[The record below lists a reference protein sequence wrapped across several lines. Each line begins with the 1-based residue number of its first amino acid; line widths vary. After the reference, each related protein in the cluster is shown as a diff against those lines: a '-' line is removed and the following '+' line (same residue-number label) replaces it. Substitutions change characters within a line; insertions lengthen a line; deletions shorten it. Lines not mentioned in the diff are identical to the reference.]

1 MWQQR
6 ARLTNGLR
14 DALGIPDG
22 QIASVDDLIEAVRKA
37 HKAEQDTVAGKQLRE
52 LVEAI
57 KTLSDGQTRMAE
69 LLKDIHAEQQQQR
82 AAMVKLAAM
91 IEGKADRNYRPN

>member
-37 HKAEQDTVAGKQLRE
+37 HKAEQTQLRGS
-52 LVEAI
+52 
-57 KTLSDGQTRMAE
+57 K
-69 LLKDIHAEQQQQR
+69 
-82 AAMVKLAAM
+82 
-91 IEGKADRNYRPN
+91 

>member
-14 DALGIPDG
+14 EALGIPEG
-22 QIASVDDLIEAVRKA
+22 QIASVDDLIEAARKA
-37 HKAEQDTVAGKQLRE
+37 HKAEQDTAAGKQVME

-82 AAMVKLAAM
+82 AAMAKLAALV
-91 IEGKADRNYRPN
+91 EGKGGGNYRPN

>member
-14 DALGIPDG
+14 EALGIPDG
-22 QIASVDDLIEAVRKA
+22 QIASVDDLIEAARKA
-37 HKAEQDTVAGKQLRE
+37 HKAEQDTAAGKQVME

-82 AAMVKLAAM
+82 AAMAKLAALV
-91 IEGKADRNYRPN
+91 EGKGGGNYRPN